1 MIICILKYHQSQSK
15 FQCANT
21 YLRKSKKYSRNIEKV
36 EMGDDE
42 FKSLLDEE
50 PVYDFENFVKLEIL
64 EESDDEPN
72 VFSRKL
78 DFESSEDEKSDAKN
92 ESVGQKLEK
101 LTKKIGLR

>member
-1 MIICILKYHQSQSK
+1 MS
-15 FQCANT
+15 
-21 YLRKSKKYSRNIEKV
+21 
-36 EMGDDE
+36 DDE

-50 PVYDFENFVKLEIL
+50 PVYNFENFVKLEIL

>member
-1 MIICILKYHQSQSK
+1 MS
-15 FQCANT
+15 
-21 YLRKSKKYSRNIEKV
+21 
-36 EMGDDE
+36 DDE

-64 EESDDEPN
+64 EESDEAN
-72 VFSRKL
+72 GFSRKL
-78 DFESSEDEKSDAKN
+78 VFESSEDEKSDAKN